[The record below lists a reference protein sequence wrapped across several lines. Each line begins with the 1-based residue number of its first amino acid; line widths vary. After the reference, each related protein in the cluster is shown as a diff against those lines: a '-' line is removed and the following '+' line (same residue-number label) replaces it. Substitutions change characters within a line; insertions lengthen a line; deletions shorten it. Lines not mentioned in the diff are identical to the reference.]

1 MPDKFV
7 VPQFIDVEDK
17 IIGPMSARQ
26 FVLMIFPLIFGAI
39 CYKIFDLA
47 LFLLTGVP
55 VLMIFA
61 VLAFLK
67 VNGMPLHFFLLN
79 LLQSFKKPRLR
90 VWDKA
95 FITEEIK
102 ARLHVAKIP
111 PLPPPPRKD
120 PISRSRL
127 HELTLVVNTGGV
139 YQSDEE

>member
-17 IIGPMSARQ
+17 IMGPISTRQ
-26 FVLMIFPLIFGAI
+26 FVLMIFPLVFGAI
-39 CYKIFDLA
+39 AYKMFDLS
-47 LFLLTGVP
+47 LFLLIEVP
-55 VLMIFA
+55 VFIIFGL
-61 VLAFLK
+61 LAFLK

-95 FITEEIK
+95 FKLEEIK
-102 ARLHVAKIP
+102 ARLDVKVI
-111 PLPPPPRKD
+111 PPPPPAPRKA

-127 HELTLVVNTGGV
+127 HELTLIVNTGGV